1 MTSSKSIFIH
11 LAVKKYCVKLNQ
23 NEKLKGIHV
32 SHLTFFYFYAKT
44 RLLINWL
51 IWNYHSVDSYMYS
64 EPQFNLISLFLFS
77 RYRNFPK
84 VKSAFIPTSIQRKHM
99 CNYMGTI
106 YVNSSRQV
114 LLDLLSTPEMKDRCY
129 VKVRHK

>member
-1 MTSSKSIFIH
+1 MKFFFIW
-11 LAVKKYCVKLNQ
+11 LLYARFQLIDKTMRGENKLILFDILN
-23 NEKLKGIHV
+23 V
-32 SHLTFFYFYAKT
+32 
-44 RLLINWL
+44 
-51 IWNYHSVDSYMYS
+51 
-64 EPQFNLISLFLFS
+64 FLFY

-114 LLDLLSTPEMKDRCY
+114 LLDLLSFPQMKDKCY
-129 VKVRHK
+129 VKVRHE